1 MWKKLLPMIVVIGM
15 GVFTLGIKSSHA
27 QAMLYTPYTGV
38 SITPGENIT
47 YSVDVV
53 NESDVVDHFTFAM
66 NKLPDAWDYSILAD
80 GKSIEQLSI
89 RPNSEENIT
98 VTVEVPLEVD
108 KGTYNFELA
117 ANGNEGQTTL
127 PFIVNVTEKGSFK
140 TEFTVDQPNMEGHA
154 DADFNYKGVLRNLT
168 ADEQQYALSAQ
179 APDGWTVQFKANGN
193 SVTSV
198 TVEPNESQD
207 VEISVIPA
215 ENVTAE
221 TYTIP
226 IKVTGGSFSEE
237 IELETVITGMYKIEL
252 TTPSGNLS
260 SDITAGG
267 KKSLDLVVKNT
278 GTAELLDVELS
289 ANTPPNWDVS
299 FNKDSIPQLE
309 AGDSATI
316 KATVEAPGDMI
327 AGDYVATIEA
337 GTAQVSDQATFRIS
351 VKTSTLWG
359 LIGVG
364 IIVGVLAGLYFVFKK
379 FGRR

>member
-1 MWKKLLPMIVVIGM
+1 
-15 GVFTLGIKSSHA
+15 
-27 QAMLYTPYTGV
+27 
-38 SITPGENIT
+38 
-47 YSVDVV
+47 
-53 NESDVVDHFTFAM
+53 
-66 NKLPDAWDYSILAD
+66 
-80 GKSIEQLSI
+80 
-89 RPNSEENIT
+89 
-98 VTVEVPLEVD
+98 
-108 KGTYNFELA
+108 
-117 ANGNEGQTTL
+117 
-127 PFIVNVTEKGSFK
+127 
-140 TEFTVDQPNMEGHA
+140 FTVDQPNMEGHA

-168 ADEQQYALSAQ
+168 ADEQQYAISAQ

-267 KKSLDLVVKNT
+267 KKSLELVVKNT

-316 KATVEAPGDMI
+316 KATVEAPGDTI

-379 FGRR
+379 FG